1 MGCLARPWPST
12 CRGYLKEEIGS
23 LQKTVHELSS
33 RLESANDPTV
43 RDRLREAKDRLGA
56 ASQEGD
62 LVDIVRR
69 SDGRLREYHP
79 KLNAVRW
86 KQISIVFQVAMNAL
100 NQVYTFGNQLCEA
113 IR

>member
-1 MGCLARPWPST
+1 RQKDQESTVSPLESIQTREKEIESLATPLSST
-12 CRGYLKEEIGS
+12 YRGYLKEEIGS

-69 SDGRLREYHP
+69 PDGRLRDDDP
-79 KLNAVRW
+79 KP
-86 KQISIVFQVAMNAL
+86 
-100 NQVYTFGNQLCEA
+100 
-113 IR
+113 